1 MPHPSPL
8 IARLL
13 LCTLGLLTATTVFA
27 TPRPLS
33 IDDLVMLDRIADPQI
48 APDGKSVV
56 FVVRETNLEANRG
69 IQSLWRLAIDGSG
82 AQAERLTARGTNDW
96 DPHWSADGSTLY
108 FLSDRSG
115 QSQVWRLSRDLGEA
129 RPVTHLPVDVENF
142 RVSPDGRSLALS
154 LAVFSDC
161 KDIDCTAKRLADR
174 AASKA
179 SGQLYERMFVRHWD
193 TWNDGRRNTLFI
205 AHLDGQGIVSDEP
218 TALSRTLDADV
229 PSKPFGDDTEYVF
242 SPDSRTIYVGA
253 RIAGVSEPWSTNFDV
268 YAISVSGDPEP
279 RNLTADNPAWDA
291 HPLPSADGKKLYY
304 LSMRVPGAEADR
316 FHVMELDLASG
327 ARREIAPSW
336 DRSAGPLQLAQ
347 DGKTLYTTANDH
359 GIHALFS
366 IDIASGQVK
375 RLTNRGHVGEFA
387 IGRAVSIVSMD
398 SLKGPV
404 DLYRLAPTGAL
415 TPLTAFNAKR
425 LDGVSFSEAERFSFA
440 GWNGETVEGYVMKPF
455 GYVPG
460 KKYPVAFLIH
470 GGPQGSWL
478 DSFSYRWNPQ
488 TYAGLGFA
496 VVTIDF
502 HGSTGYGQAFT
513 DSISQHWGDRP
524 LEDLQKGWAAALSR
538 FPFLDGSNA
547 CALGASYGGF
557 MINWIAGHWATP
569 ASGAWK
575 CLVNHDG
582 IFDSRSMYYTTEELW
597 FEEHEHGGT
606 PWQHPEQ
613 YEAFNPSNAVANWH
627 IPMMVVQGVRDYR
640 VPIGQG
646 IGSFTALQRLGIP
659 SELLV
664 FPDENH
670 WVLKPQNSLEWHHT
684 VEAWIK
690 RWTTP

>member
-1 MPHPSPL
+1 MTYRPRH
-8 IARLL
+8 L
-13 LCTLGLLTATTVFA
+13 LCLTAIIGWMLPVIASGA
-27 TPRPLS
+27 TRPLT
-33 IDDLVMLDRIADPQI
+33 IEDVVILDRVSDPQI

-56 FVVRETNLEANRG
+56 FVVRETNLDANRG
-69 IQSLWRLAIDGSG
+69 VQSLWRLMVQGTS

-96 DPHWSADGSTLY
+96 DPHWSPDGNTLY

-115 QSQVWRLSRDLGEA
+115 QSQVWRLDRDLGEA

-142 RVSPDGRSLALS
+142 KVSPDGRSLALS
-154 LAVFSDC
+154 LAVFPDC
-161 KDIDCTAKRLADR
+161 ADIACTAKRLTDR
-174 AASKA
+174 TASKA
-179 SGQLYERMFVRHWD
+179 SGQLYQRMFVRHWD
-193 TWNDGRRNTLFI
+193 SWNDGRQNQLFI
-205 AHLDGQGIVSDEP
+205 AKLNAQGTVNEEP
-218 TALSRTLDADV
+218 TALTRSLDADI
-229 PSKPFGDDTEYVF
+229 PSKPFGDDAEYVF
-242 SPDSRTIYVGA
+242 SPDSQTIYAGA

-268 YAISVSGDPEP
+268 YAIAVSGATAP

-304 LSMRVPGAEADR
+304 LAMRVPGAEADR
-316 FHVMELDLASG
+316 FHVMELDLATG
-327 ARREIAPSW
+327 TRREVAPSW
-336 DRSAGPLQLAQ
+336 DRSAGPLQLSA
-347 DGKTLYTTANDH
+347 DGKALYTTADDH

-366 IDIASGQVK
+366 IDIASGQVQ

-387 IGRAVSIVSMD
+387 VHKGVTIVSLD
-398 SLKGPV
+398 SLKGPA
-404 DLYRLAPTGAL
+404 DLYRLMPAGAL
-415 TPLTAFNAKR
+415 TSLTAFNAKR
-425 LDGVSFSEAERFSFA
+425 LDGVAFSEAERFSFA

-455 GYVPG
+455 GYTPG

-524 LEDLQKGWAAALSR
+524 LEDLKKGWAAALARYS
-538 FPFLDGSNA
+538 FLDGGNA

-597 FEEHEHGGT
+597 FEEHENGGT
-606 PWQHPEQ
+606 PWQHPDQ
-613 YEAFNPSNAVANWH
+613 YEAFNPSNAVADWR

-646 IGSFTALQRLGIP
+646 IGTFTALQRRGIP

-670 WVLKPQNSLEWHHT
+670 WVLKPQNSVEWHHT
-684 VEAWIK
+684 VEAWLR
-690 RWTTP
+690 RWTAP